1 MTRTTHTV
9 NRAARLE
16 LRARLDL
23 ARHAVDLLRNKE
35 EALRRERARL
45 EGHAHITAEQWTTR
59 CADAAA
65 WLLRAR
71 ALGARTELERAHD
84 PGNAPAEMTIAW
96 QSAMGV
102 VYPGEVTCIPG
113 AAPAPTSTAAVVPTA
128 AAYRA
133 ALVAGGQHAAAATA
147 LGRLEAELATTRR
160 RRRAVEERLQP
171 RLEARLHRLDVDL
184 DERDRDAAVR
194 TQLAIRS
201 GRTTP

>member
-1 MTRTTHTV
+1 VTRTTNTV

-35 EALRRERARL
+35 EALRREQARL
-45 EGHAHITAEQWTTR
+45 EGHAHITAEQWTRR
-59 CADAAA
+59 CGDASG

-71 ALGARTELERAHD
+71 ALGAGTELDRALD
-84 PGNAPAEMTIAW
+84 PTSTPAQTTIAW

-113 AAPAPTSTAAVVPTA
+113 TAPAPTSTAAIVPTTV
-128 AAYRA
+128 AYRA
-133 ALVAGGQHAAAATA
+133 ALVAGGQHAAATA
-147 LGRLEAELATTRR
+147 ALRRLEAELATTRR
-160 RRRAVEERLQP
+160 RRRAIQERLQP
-171 RLEARLHRLDVDL
+171 RLEAQLHRLDVDL